1 MEGKYWNVWM
11 AATELTFHRQIST
24 QKPDCIISLLKI
36 LQNPHFYHI
45 IQILS
50 VLLKFNLCSSS
61 PLTVTS
67 ASSAF
72 SSVSEHC
79 ELFCYRTSY
88 CLCLD
93 ASLGK
98 SMHMT
103 SLNFSQTQLRI
114 IRITCGYYSH
124 IWTVPD
130 FNLYRLFSW
139 YDYERNKVLLVKR
152 SLQKSQFVNE
162 NNLPETSGWITKQ
175 ASSISFLI
183 SENF

>member
-1 MEGKYWNVWM
+1 MLSLVPSCLSCITDNLSQIQKQLLSVMEGKYWNVRR

-79 ELFCYRTSY
+79 ELFCYRTS
-88 CLCLD
+88 CSLCLD

-103 SLNFSQTQLRI
+103 SLNFSQTQLR
-114 IRITCGYYSH
+114 YYQDH
-124 IWTVPD
+124 MW
-130 FNLYRLFSW
+130 
-139 YDYERNKVLLVKR
+139 LL
-152 SLQKSQFVNE
+152 QPQMNG
-162 NNLPETSGWITKQ
+162 P
-175 ASSISFLI
+175 
-183 SENF
+183 